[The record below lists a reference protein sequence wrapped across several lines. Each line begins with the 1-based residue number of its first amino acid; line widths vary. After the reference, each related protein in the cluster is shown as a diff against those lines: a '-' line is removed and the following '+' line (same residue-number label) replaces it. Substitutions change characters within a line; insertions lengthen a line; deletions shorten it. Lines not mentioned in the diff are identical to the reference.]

1 MSNRTLP
8 YGYCYKNGIIAI
20 ESKESKVLKRIFSAY
35 LNGDSM
41 LTIAEQLN
49 REKSN
54 TQAALSVGTK
64 GGSSTSLITHG
75 ILAQRYIRRLSSKRL
90 MRKYKRQSTVA
101 TPKRIRIRHKR
112 YSG

>member
-1 MSNRTLP
+1 MS
-8 YGYCYKNGIIAI
+8 I
-20 ESKESKVLKRIFSAY
+20 ESKSSKVLNRIFSAY

-49 REKSN
+49 REKIEYASGV
-54 TQAALSVGTK
+54 VGWNK
-64 GGSSTSLITHG
+64 GRLKHLIDTHG